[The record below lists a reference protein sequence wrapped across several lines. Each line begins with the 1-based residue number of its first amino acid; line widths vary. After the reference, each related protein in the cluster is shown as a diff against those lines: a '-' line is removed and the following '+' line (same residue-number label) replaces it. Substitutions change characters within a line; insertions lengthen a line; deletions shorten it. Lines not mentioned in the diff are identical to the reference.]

1 MRPNSGGSR
10 FRSRECARVQEGQ
23 SRHSIQKRRRTAR
36 RGDRLQPSERS
47 AGPTARLLAVRVPD
61 LLPQLPPLFRAQ
73 LWARSGSSTPRSGHS
88 TGRRRGAR
96 SRRSARSRVLL
107 RRQPLADGTPLLR
120 GQARPDPRTFLG
132 RELLPQLAPLLAG
145 QMVPDVGGAFGGR
158 DRLARSCRRCS
169 LGRDGRRRSRR
180 PCLRHGGAP
189 GQTCCGD
196 RCNQDSHRNSV
207 RAPCTRSCHST
218 LACASALGQKS
229 AQAA

>member
-23 SRHSIQKRRRTAR
+23 SRHSIQKHRCTAR
-36 RGDRLQPSERS
+36 RGDRPQPSERS
-47 AGPTARLLAVRVPD
+47 AGPTARLLAVRVAD

-73 LWARSGSSTPRSGHS
+73 LWARARSGRSTPRSGHG
-88 TGRRRGAR
+88 TGRRCG
-96 SRRSARSRVLL
+96 ARSRVLL
-107 RRQPLADGTPLLR
+107 RGQPLADGTPLLR

-218 LACASALGQKS
+218 LAYASALGQKS
-229 AQAA
+229 AQAG